1 MYLCLYK
8 KGKKYYFNVVK
19 KLTERFS
26 ITNQSMDTVILGYKQ
41 KFKSFTF
48 NGWDDFK
55 RIKSELKKYGLRM
68 YIAEV
73 KAVDK
78 TFVKLIIEL
87 MNNPLYQIVLAEREE
102 INEVSDDESG
112 NVRLIELFKSEDW
125 DYAESEFNF
134 TSEAKKDVFTD
145 EERGVN

>member
-1 MYLCLYK
+1 MYLCLYR
-8 KGKKYYFNVVK
+8 KGKKYYFNLSK
-19 KLTERFS
+19 KLTEKFS
-26 ITNQSMDTVILGYKQ
+26 VTNQNMDTVILGYKQ
-41 KFKSFTF
+41 KFKSFVF

-68 YIAEV
+68 YVAEV
-73 KAVDK
+73 KASDK

-102 INEVSDDESG
+102 TNEVSDDETG
-112 NVRLIELFKSEDW
+112 NVRLIELFKADDW
-125 DYAESEFNF
+125 DYAEKEFNF

-145 EERGVN
+145 DEL